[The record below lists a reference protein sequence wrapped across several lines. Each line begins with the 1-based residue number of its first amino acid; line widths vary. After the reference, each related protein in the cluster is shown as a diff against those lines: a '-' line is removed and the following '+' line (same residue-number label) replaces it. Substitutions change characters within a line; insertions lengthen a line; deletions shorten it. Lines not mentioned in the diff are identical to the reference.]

1 MSNNVINNMFDYVD
15 EIIPEII
22 KLEQDLV
29 SIPSVNTGKMPTG
42 NETEVCEYIKKWLAE
57 YDIESKILAST
68 PNRGNIIAQI
78 AGVNSKI
85 GLIFM
90 SHTDVVPVEDESKW
104 KYPPFSA
111 TIDSGRIYG
120 RGSSDCKGLLTAQ
133 LIAMRVL
140 RQFNIKLYNGLS
152 LISGADEEHGGRY
165 GFKWLADNHPQ
176 LLDAPYAINEGGG
189 TPMIESAGAVTYLL
203 GVGEKGR
210 LQVEISITGSSAHA
224 SMPWNGENAL
234 YKTSKILEN
243 LEKYHPERDTSIKI
257 FDYLSTFAIEDK
269 PDRDNI
275 DQIILDLEKDNPRFA
290 STLKALSRMTITP
303 TMINGGIKSN
313 SVPEQIHLTCD
324 IRTLPHQTEEY
335 VYQELDK
342 IVDGLDGISYTV
354 DYMAEPNS
362 SEFKT
367 NLSSTILDATKKSLD
382 REDINLIPSI
392 SNGFTDSRF
401 TRPLGVTTYGFSGD
415 HPDDDP
421 MLSQIHGTNES
432 IGINSLISSTKIML
446 YTAYMLLVND
456 TKE

>member
-42 NETEVCEYIKKWLAE
+42 NETEVCKYIKKWLAE

-120 RGSSDCKGLLTAQ
+120 RGASDCKGLLTAQ
-133 LIAMRVL
+133 LMAMRIL

-165 GFKWLADNHPQ
+165 GFKWLAENHPQ

-269 PDRDNI
+269 PDNDNI

-290 STLKALSRMTITP
+290 STLRALSRMTITP
-303 TMINGGIKSN
+303 TMINGGIN
-313 SVPEQIHLTCD
+313 PDNPV
-324 IRTLPHQTEEY
+324 IRKPLHP
-335 VYQELDK
+335 L
-342 IVDGLDGISYTV
+342 
-354 DYMAEPNS
+354 
-362 SEFKT
+362 
-367 NLSSTILDATKKSLD
+367 KKA
-382 REDINLIPSI
+382 IC
-392 SNGFTDSRF
+392 
-401 TRPLGVTTYGFSGD
+401 
-415 HPDDDP
+415 
-421 MLSQIHGTNES
+421 
-432 IGINSLISSTKIML
+432 
-446 YTAYMLLVND
+446 
-456 TKE
+456 